1 MLELDINACVGCKM
15 CVKVCPHGVFEMQE
29 NKAAIANEVRCIEC
43 GACQL
48 NCHYDAVKV
57 TKGVGCLTV
66 IFREDIL
73 KMKPSECSCCGCD

>member
-1 MLELDINACVGCKM
+1 MLEIDKNACVGCRM
-15 CVKVCPHGVFEMQE
+15 CVKVCPHGVFEMLD
-29 NKAAIANEVRCIEC
+29 NKAAIAHDQRCVEC

-48 NCHYDAVKV
+48 NCHYEAVTV

-73 KMKPSECSCCGCD
+73 RMKHSECCCGCD